1 MKLIKAITT
10 YVTFKRSLG
19 LHFASDDRQLRRFC
33 RAVGGADVNMG
44 GVTLAVVL
52 AYLDGKGPVT
62 ATWGLKFHTLDRFY
76 RFAISRGFTADSP
89 LPTDLPQLPPPFVP
103 YIYSTEELRRL
114 IAATEVLATPKS
126 PLRALTFRTLLL
138 LLYGSAIRI
147 GEALSLTL
155 NDVDLEQAILTV
167 RNTKFYK
174 SRIVP
179 TGPNLTEV
187 LSTYA
192 TRRRRLP
199 LPNGD
204 AASTFFASS
213 TGNHL
218 RYEAVVTPFQ
228 RVRRAA
234 AIRREA
240 TASYQPRLHDI
251 RHTSCVHRLV
261 FWYRTGRDVQKLLP
275 RLSTYLGHRDLS
287 STQIYLTITPELM
300 REASARFERYV
311 HPEMCHD

>member
-1 MKLIKAITT
+1 MKLIEVITT

-19 LHFASDDRQLRRFC
+19 LRFDSADRLLRRFC
-33 RAVGGADVNMG
+33 RAVGGADVDIRDI
-44 GVTLAVVL
+44 TPAAVL

-62 ATWGLKFHTLDRFY
+62 AGWGLRFHTVDRFY
-76 RFAISRGFTADSP
+76 RFAISRGFIAGSP

-103 YIYSTEELRRL
+103 YIYSTAELQRL
-114 IAATEVLATPKS
+114 IRATDVLAAPQS
-126 PLRALTFRTLLL
+126 PLQALTVRTLLL
-138 LLYGSAIRI
+138 LLYGSAIRV
-147 GEALSLTL
+147 GEAISLTL

-174 SRIVP
+174 SRVVP
-179 TGPNLTEV
+179 VGPQLTQV
-187 LSTYA
+187 LATYA

-204 AASTFFASS
+204 DSTFFASN

-218 RYEAVVTPFQ
+218 RYETVITLFQ

-234 AIRREA
+234 AVQREA
-240 TASYQPRLHDI
+240 TASYPPRLHDI

-261 FWYRTGRDVQKLLP
+261 SWYRTGADVQKLLP
-275 RLSTYLGHRDLS
+275 QLSTYLGHADLS
-287 STQIYLTITPELM
+287 STQVYLTMTPELM
-300 REASARFERYV
+300 REASARFERYAQ
-311 HPEMCHD
+311 PEKCHD